1 MTIDA
6 ATREHDFPG
15 NPPALG
21 SLAAIAGR
29 GEAEELVREFA
40 ESLDNAQRKDVCFDY
55 DHVDASRGLLRAFV
69 SNHWQVTRPP
79 VRGEFFRP
87 AQQAIIHAIF
97 RALLSADAYARV
109 LRQLE
114 DDCLGH
120 PWGTNQSVALFG
132 EPASGPFQ
140 FVFTGRHITLRADG
154 GSDPRV
160 AFGGPILYGHTVD
173 WYVERP
179 NHPNNVYWPEAVAAS
194 LWHATLPQ
202 ELAARAIVRSIPPE
216 PPLGFRTAIPGLPLA
231 EVDADRL
238 AAVADLLARLLA
250 HFRDVDRARVRRC
263 LDACGG
269 LRACSI
275 QFALDGRMSAPQWD
289 NWRLEGPA
297 FIWHWRGFPHV
308 HAWVHVATDPDVVV
322 NAALGAR
329 LFQGQD
335 PLPQPLFPFL

>member
-1 MTIDA
+1 V
-6 ATREHDFPG
+6 E
-15 NPPALG
+15 
-21 SLAAIAGR
+21 
-29 GEAEELVREFA
+29 
-40 ESLDNAQRKDVCFDY
+40 VCFDY
-55 DHVDASRGLLRAFV
+55 DHVDPGRGLLRAFA
-69 SNHWQVTRPP
+69 SNHWQVTRPS
-79 VRGEFFRP
+79 VRGHFFRP

-97 RALLSADAYARV
+97 RALLSVDAYPRV
-109 LRQLE
+109 LHQLE
-114 DDCLGH
+114 DDCLRH

-160 AFGGPILYGHTVD
+160 AFGGPILYAHSVD

-194 LWHATLPQ
+194 QWHATLPQ
-202 ELAARAIVRSIPPE
+202 ELATRAIVQSIPPE
-216 PPLGFRTAIPGLPLA
+216 PPIGFRAAIPGLPLA
-231 EVDADRL
+231 EVDADHF
-238 AAVADLLARLLA
+238 AAVGDLLARLLA
-250 HFRDVDRARVRRC
+250 RFRDVDRARVCRC

-275 QFALDGRMSAPQWD
+275 QFALDGRMSAPRWD

-308 HAWVHVATDPDVVV
+308 HVWVHVAIDPDVVV
-322 NAALGAR
+322 NAAAGAR
-329 LFQGQD
+329 LFRGQD
-335 PLPQPLFPFL
+335 PLRQPLFPFL